1 MAMKQYV
8 LGEMLRAGDKGEGS
22 SKRVAVV
29 SVEEFREH
37 IKGVPHHKA
46 MMQFLSQMVYCK
58 AQVFGPYLVGTLCLP
73 VKHVHVEGKLRC
85 GFCLEEGRLS
95 LIGEESELIGPL
107 ERMKESRFA
116 LDLNLAGF
124 LCALLNA
131 WTDEDAIFLQS
142 VEENLS
148 AMEEELL
155 ASLPSRFYERLLPW
169 RKDLMALHAYYDQL
183 SSLGES
189 LRAST
194 SPLIKEEDRLAFGY
208 LSDRA
213 ERFLQHVGS
222 LREDLLHIREMY
234 QTQIDVRQSR
244 VMTLLAVISAIFLP
258 LTLLVGWYGMN
269 FAYMPELHWAYG
281 YPLVIALSMAIVVVE
296 IVIFRHNRWL

>member
-1 MAMKQYV
+1 MKQYV
-8 LGEMLRAGDKGEGS
+8 LGETLYAGDRGEES
-22 SKRVAVV
+22 AKRVTVV
-29 SVEEFREH
+29 SLEEFREH
-37 IKGVPHHKA
+37 IKGVAHRKA
-46 MMQFLSQMVYCK
+46 MMQFLSQMAYCK
-58 AQVFGPYLVGTLCLP
+58 AQMFGSYLLGTLCLP
-73 VKHVHVEGKLRC
+73 VKHAHVEGKLRC
-85 GFCLEEGRLS
+85 GFCLEEGRLC
-95 LIGEESELIGPL
+95 LIGEESVLVGQL

-116 LDLNLAGF
+116 LDLSLAGF
-124 LCALLNA
+124 FCALLHA

-155 ASLPSRFYERLLPW
+155 ASLPNRFYERLIVW
-169 RKDLMALHAYYDQL
+169 RRDLVALHACYDQL
-183 SSLGES
+183 SSMGES

-194 SPLIKEEDRLAFGY
+194 SPLIQEEDRLAFGY

-213 ERFLQHVGS
+213 ERFLQHVES

-234 QTQIDVRQSR
+234 QTQIGVRQSR
-244 VMTLLAVISAIFLP
+244 VMTMLAVISAIFLP

-281 YPLVIALSMAIVVVE
+281 YPVVIALSVVIVVVE
-296 IVIFRHNRWL
+296 IAIFRHNRWL